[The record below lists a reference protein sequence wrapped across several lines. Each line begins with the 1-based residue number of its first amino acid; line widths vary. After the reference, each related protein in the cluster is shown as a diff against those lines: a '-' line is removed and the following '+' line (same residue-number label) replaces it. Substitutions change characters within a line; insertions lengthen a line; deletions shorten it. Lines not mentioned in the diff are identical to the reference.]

1 MYVELVGFGKGGC
14 HFPDVEEDRWGKKKG
29 MESVSR
35 RALRRGTPTTVVG
48 TLVRVGRYTGVAAPI
63 LTLSENRGPR
73 GDKEGGAT
81 LPSLLCA
88 FNCGHGACYIVQLES
103 F

>member
-1 MYVELVGFGKGGC
+1 MPLPGCGGGQM
-14 HFPDVEEDRWGKKKG
+14 GKKKG

-88 FNCGHGACYIVQLES
+88 FDCGHGACYIVQLES